1 MIYHQIYSNFYS
13 ITFDLFIHTVHL
25 SCRLYFCHLKLL
37 ALYLRIGI
45 CIWPPVAD
53 PEGGAGGA
61 LPVQGPENK
70 QKYHIWTEI
79 CSRTLYLRPQISKFS
94 GEACPRTPLEHTRLA
109 VVCINSYKN
118 RRTPPRLSIPGS
130 ATGLTLVLY
139 LAAPWYFCIWTHLLD
154 DRVVRQICEHVIIII
169 HT

>member
-94 GEACPRTPLEHTRLA
+94 GEACPRTPLEQTRLA

-118 RRTPPRLSIPGS
+118 RRTPPPFVNSWIRHWPHPGIVS
-130 ATGLTLVLY
+130 GRTLVFLY
-139 LAAPWYFCIWTHLLD
+139 LDAPSLFTEWSMI
-154 DRVVRQICEHVIIII
+154 E
-169 HT
+169 